1 MLPVFKPTAKLK
13 TCGYLP
19 QSLVRG
25 LELDPE
31 PSLVPYNQL
40 NVHTPG

>member
-19 QSLVRG
+19 QSLVGG

-31 PSLVPYNQL
+31 PSFG
-40 NVHTPG
+40 TF